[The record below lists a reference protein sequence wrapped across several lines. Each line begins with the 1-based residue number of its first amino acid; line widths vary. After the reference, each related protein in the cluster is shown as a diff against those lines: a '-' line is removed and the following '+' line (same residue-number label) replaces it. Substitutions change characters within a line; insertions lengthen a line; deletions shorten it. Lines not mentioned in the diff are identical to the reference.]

1 MPSCVEDAVALLVH
15 MDVWTPLYTLA
26 SCPMQGF
33 RGCPQPSSDV
43 QGMLGGGG
51 SAQCC
56 DPVWAV
62 SNWLSEMQPSVVVC
76 TVHDATPG

>member
-51 SAQCC
+51 VSA
-56 DPVWAV
+56 V
-62 SNWLSEMQPSVVVC
+62 L
-76 TVHDATPG
+76 